1 MKMNFQV
8 PLKTRTN
15 KKQKSIHNIT
25 SQSALEAFCCIL
37 ESYVILGILYNI
49 LLCTTLFGSKI
60 WHFFLLCSSLFF
72 FWKTL
77 WNPFPFISILF
88 WMITQPSNSTTT
100 KQLWDWG
107 WGYKKWVKLIKK
119 NMAEISY
126 LFGIQWQ
133 IVNLNL
139 KFINI
144 VFITFLTACILPD
157 QSKCNNS
164 RITLYRFNSDVLV
177 LILNRLNKKVSSLM
191 GAIFWNGLICRKND

>member
-1 MKMNFQV
+1 
-8 PLKTRTN
+8 
-15 KKQKSIHNIT
+15 
-25 SQSALEAFCCIL
+25 
-37 ESYVILGILYNI
+37 
-49 LLCTTLFGSKI
+49 
-60 WHFFLLCSSLFF
+60 
-72 FWKTL
+72 
-77 WNPFPFISILF
+77 
-88 WMITQPSNSTTT
+88 
-100 KQLWDWG
+100 
-107 WGYKKWVKLIKK
+107 
-119 NMAEISY
+119 MAEISY

-191 GAIFWNGLICRKND
+191 GAIF